1 MTHYITKEEFGLD
14 LYEAVFTIGQLLGVQ
29 NKVRFYHD
37 KNMKYPLR
45 AAQQEEQTLR
55 TTLTKQMDKLSDAD
69 AAEIVRRYPWI
80 LVTS

>member
-1 MTHYITKEEFGLD
+1 MTHYITKEEFSLD
-14 LYEAVFTIGQLLGVQ
+14 LYEVIFTIGQILGVQ
-29 NKVRFYHD
+29 NKVRQYTD
-37 KNMKYPLR
+37 KNMTYPLR

-55 TTLTKQMDKLSDAD
+55 STLTKQLEKLSDAD